1 MRAFLASPLGFLI
14 GLSLGALG
22 GGGSILAVPA
32 LVYGAGQDPKAATA
46 TSLLLVGVASVVGM
60 QSHRRAGRVRV
71 STGVI
76 FGLVGIGGSALGTA
90 LNRRIDPDLLLLGF
104 AGLVVV
110 AAYRMLTAC
119 PTCTKVGEER
129 ELEEADAEGATAG
142 GGRGT
147 ATLTVRGTE
156 VDVRTVVLVAVAGTG
171 VGFLTGL
178 FGVGGGFVIVPAMA
192 LALKLPMPEAIGTS
206 LLVIT
211 INSAVALALRLGS
224 ATIEWGVAIPF
235 VVTAIIGV
243 VTGGRLADRLD
254 PERSLKYFAAL
265 LVAVA
270 LYTGTQA
277 GWSLFT

>member
-1 MRAFLASPLGFLI
+1 MRALLASPLGFLI

-46 TSLLLVGVASVVGM
+46 TSLFLVGVASVVGM
-60 QSHRRAGRVRV
+60 QSHRRAGRVRM
-71 STGVI
+71 STGVV
-76 FGLVGIGGSALGTA
+76 FGLVGVGGSALGTA
-90 LNRRIDPDLLLLGF
+90 LNRHIDPDLLLVGF
-104 AGLVVV
+104 AGLVLV

-129 ELEEADAEGATAG
+129 ELEEAEAELAAG

-156 VDVRTVVLVAVAGTG
+156 VDVRTVVLVALAGTG

-178 FGVGGGFVIVPAMA
+178 FGVGGGFVIVPALA
-192 LALKLPMPEAIGTS
+192 LVLKLPMPEAIGTS

-211 INSAVALALRLGS
+211 INSAVALSMRL
-224 ATIEWGVAIPF
+224 ATTTIEWEVTLPF
-235 VVTAIIGV
+235 VVTAIAGV
-243 VTGGRLADRLD
+243 VAGGRLADKLD
-254 PERSLKYFAAL
+254 PERSLRWFAAL

-270 LYTGTQA
+270 LYTGTRA